1 MTSTLITGIAELVT
15 NDDEL
20 AGADHSEGLG
30 LVPDAAVIVEDD
42 RVLWVGAAAR
52 HPRPTVGSTLAAARL
67 SPASS
72 TATRTWCSPVTGP
85 RNSRPG

>member
-42 RVLWVGAAAR
+42 RVLWVGAAR
-52 HPRPTVGSTLAAARL
+52 RTRGRPSGRRWRPRGYPRL
-67 SPASS
+67 
-72 TATRTWCSPVTGP
+72 RRQP
-85 RNSRPG
+85 RAPGVRR

>member
-52 HPRPTVGSTLAAARL
+52 RTRGRPSGRRWRPRGYPRL
-67 SPASS
+67 
-72 TATRTWCSPVTGP
+72 RRQP
-85 RNSRPG
+85 RAPGVRR